1 MGKRFCGVY
10 IDHIFEFIISTL
22 QKNKNVNIN
31 SNNIIYLKRIIE
43 KEIFQKVFKSLVYCM
58 NVKRLDGELI
68 GNTPEERY
76 LYFSETEQCINV
88 MNETFPNMK
97 EQLYTELA
105 GKCIYISEIL
115 NELQLDKEKI
125 YHYFFI
131 SDDDILVEL
140 KNGGDW
146 HNDKCVLI
154 FKFESGKKI
163 VYKPTRGDNITFLK
177 GIMAYFFENEYVDK
191 YDTLAGTKGAWIK
204 FVEHI
209 ELKGEYKI
217 KEFYYNYGKLL
228 FIAYILGM
236 NDLHYENL
244 IACGKYPVITDVET
258 IFSSYLFFET
268 HEFNYNAQY
277 KAVRK
282 LLYGIM
288 ATGMVPI
295 FSMTEYFG
303 GDVSCL
309 SNKGIKVQIE
319 KLKNEYRDDMYIYSE
334 YEIIREYKHLP
345 SRNVEPMCFSNQIAE
360 GFKEA
365 MAILNKIKVELIK
378 YILDNMEIVESR
390 IILNMTKGYSK
401 ILRIKSD
408 PRYRNNPNLFERLL
422 ITLKQNNQFNN
433 NVYEHEVKELRRGNI
448 PSFYWKKEINGVYG
462 YLNDKLERITDLQ
475 VFTTERLHQIIQYQT
490 MNSVLVEQIQLIFDS
505 INTNIA
511 LGIEY
516 KNLDQSIKKYMTDHK
531 SPLLLENINKTCID
545 GNDGTISWIGLMVN
559 DKEQLEY
566 AILDWSIYSGI
577 IGVGYMYLS
586 EYDKNKSPQI
596 KGKMNRIYYTIVKA
610 FNAGVFDTYDISYFC
625 GLTGIY
631 AFLVQL
637 KEKNIIDTYE
647 IEYFIE
653 KIVFL
658 IKNNISKTSIYDT
671 LSGIHSAVIY
681 YYGRYKIDDNAGKI
695 ISLIRDFFEKKFEID
710 LMRKNF
716 NFASFAHGYSGVLT
730 SVMCMHKTKKTIKTK
745 SLISE
750 LVKAEE
756 TLHVNNFL
764 WKDMR
769 SKDQK
774 YSHYWCHGSLGIM
787 YSRLIW
793 KNLNLTDELNIGES
807 NFTMILEQY
816 KKQITSGVLDS
827 QNYSLCHGNF
837 AFVDFLIS
845 YMKIFGYDQKISDYI
860 SKIKNKG
867 EKYGYSCI
875 GAPGAI
881 NSIGY
886 MVGEAGIQYLLNR
899 IENLNNPSILSI
911 ETI

>member
-22 QKNKNVNIN
+22 RNNENVIID
-31 SNNIIYLKRIIE
+31 SDNIIYLKNIIE

-58 NVKRLDGELI
+58 NAERLDGKLI

-76 LYFSETEQCINV
+76 LSFSETDHCIEV
-88 MNETFPNMK
+88 MDKIFPSMK

-105 GKCIYISEIL
+105 GKSKYISEII
-115 NELQLDKEKI
+115 NEFQLEKAKI
-125 YHYFFI
+125 YHYFAI
-131 SDDDILVEL
+131 PEDDMLLEL

-154 FKFESGKKI
+154 FTFESGKKI
-163 VYKPTRGDNITFLK
+163 VYKPTRGDNLNFLK
-177 GIMAYFFENEYVDK
+177 GIMAYFFEKEYVEM
-191 YDTLAGTKGAWIK
+191 YDALSGIKGAWIK
-204 FVEHI
+204 FVEHT
-209 ELKGEYKI
+209 ELRNENAI
-217 KEFYYNYGKLL
+217 KDFYHNYGKLL
-228 FIAYILGM
+228 FVAYILGM
-236 NDLHYENL
+236 NDLHYENI
-244 IACGKYPVITDVET
+244 IACDKYPVITDVET
-258 IFSSYLFFET
+258 VFSSYLFFET
-268 HEFNYNAQY
+268 HDFYYDAQY

-295 FSMTEYFG
+295 FSMTDYFG

-309 SNKGIKVQIE
+309 SNKGIKVQVE

-334 YEIIREYKHLP
+334 YEIVKEYKHLP
-345 SRNVEPMCFSNQIAE
+345 SHDVEPMCFSLQITQ

-365 MAILNKIKVELIK
+365 MGIFNGIKEEVIK
-378 YILDNMEIVESR
+378 YILDNMKIVESR

-408 PRYRNNPNLFERLL
+408 PRYRNNPQLFEKLL

-448 PSFYWKKEINGVYG
+448 PSFYWKKDVNSVYG
-462 YLNDKLERITDLQ
+462 YICDKLEKISNLE
-475 VFTTERLHQIIQYQT
+475 VFTKERLLEIIQYQT
-490 MNSVLVEQIQLIFDS
+490 MNSVLAEQIQLIFDS

-516 KNLDQSIKKYMTDHK
+516 KNLDQSIKKYMTDRK
-531 SPLLLENINKTCID
+531 SLSLLDNINKTCID

-577 IGVGYMYLS
+577 VGIGYMYLS
-586 EYDKNKSPQI
+586 EYDKNKSPII
-596 KGKMNRIYYTIVKA
+596 KEKINRIYHTIIKA
-610 FNAGVFDTYDISYFC
+610 FSVGTFDTYDISYYC

-637 KEKNIIDTYE
+637 RERNIIDIHE
-647 IEYFIE
+647 IEKFIE
-653 KIVFL
+653 EIVFL
-658 IKNNISKTSIYDT
+658 IKNNISKTNVYDT

-681 YYGRYKIDDNAGKI
+681 FYGRYKIDANARKI
-695 ISLIRDFFEKKFEID
+695 IRLIIDFFENNYD
-710 LMRKNF
+710 MNLMRKNF

-730 SVMCMHKTKKTIKTK
+730 SVMCMYKIEKKSKIK

-750 LVKAEE
+750 LFGAEE
-756 TLHVNNFL
+756 SLHESKFL

-769 SKDQK
+769 RKEIK

-793 KNLNLTDELNIGES
+793 KTLNLINELDIEIS
-807 NFTMILEQY
+807 NPTLALEEY
-816 KKQITSGVLDS
+816 KNQISLGVLDS

-845 YMKIFGYDQKISDYI
+845 YKKIFGNDQNISDYI
-860 SKIKNKG
+860 AKIKSDG
-867 EKYGYSCI
+867 EKYGFSCI

-886 MVGEAGIQYLLNR
+886 MVGESGIQYLLNR
-899 IENLNNPSILSI
+899 IENSNNPSILSI
-911 ETI
+911 EII

>member
-1 MGKRFCGVY
+1 MRNDVLNLTNPM
-10 IDHIFEFIISTL
+10 EES
-22 QKNKNVNIN
+22 
-31 SNNIIYLKRIIE
+31 
-43 KEIFQKVFKSLVYCM
+43 
-58 NVKRLDGELI
+58 EL
-68 GNTPEERY
+68 
-76 LYFSETEQCINV
+76 EQ
-88 MNETFPNMK
+88 
-97 EQLYTELA
+97 
-105 GKCIYISEIL
+105 IL
-115 NELQLDKEKI
+115 G
-125 YHYFFI
+125 
-131 SDDDILVEL
+131 
-140 KNGGDW
+140 GGDGVFRTIS
-146 HNDKCVLI
+146 HECN
-154 FKFESGKKI
+154 
-163 VYKPTRGDNITFLK
+163 
-177 GIMAYFFENEYVDK
+177 
-191 YDTLAGTKGAWIK
+191 
-204 FVEHI
+204 
-209 ELKGEYKI
+209 
-217 KEFYYNYGKLL
+217 
-228 FIAYILGM
+228 M
-236 NDLHYENL
+236 N
-244 IACGKYPVITDVET
+244 T
-258 IFSSYLFFET
+258 
-268 HEFNYNAQY
+268 
-277 KAVRK
+277 
-282 LLYGIM
+282 
-288 ATGMVPI
+288 
-295 FSMTEYFG
+295 
-303 GDVSCL
+303 
-309 SNKGIKVQIE
+309 
-319 KLKNEYRDDMYIYSE
+319 
-334 YEIIREYKHLP
+334 

-365 MAILNKIKVELIK
+365 MDIFNKIKVELIN

-596 KGKMNRIYYTIVKA
+596 KEKINRIYYTIVKA

-730 SVMCMHKTKKTIKTK
+730 SVMCMHKIKKTIKTK

-769 SKDQK
+769 SNEQK

-793 KNLNLTDELNIGES
+793 KNLNLTDILYFESDKRKVHVVTEDEIFELYGKLNEIENSLKECKVSFLRVHQSYLVNYKHVKGQSYDFVVMDNEKKIS
-807 NFTMILEQY
+807 ISEDRRKMISEQY
-816 KKQITSGVLDS
+816 CSMEDTF
-827 QNYSLCHGNF
+827 Y
-837 AFVDFLIS
+837 
-845 YMKIFGYDQKISDYI
+845 
-860 SKIKNKG
+860 
-867 EKYGYSCI
+867 
-875 GAPGAI
+875 
-881 NSIGY
+881 
-886 MVGEAGIQYLLNR
+886 VGE
-899 IENLNNPSILSI
+899 
-911 ETI
+911 

>member
-1 MGKRFCGVY
+1 MGKRFCGFY

-22 QKNKNVNIN
+22 RKRENVIID
-31 SNNIIYLKRIIE
+31 SNNISYLQKIIK

-58 NVKRLDGELI
+58 NVERLDGRLV

-76 LYFSETEQCINV
+76 LSFSETEYCIEV
-88 MNETFPNMK
+88 MNRIFPNMK

-105 GKCIYISEIL
+105 GKCKYISEIT
-115 NELQLDKEKI
+115 NEFQIDKSKI
-125 YHYFFI
+125 YHYFLI
-131 SDDDILVEL
+131 SDNDTLVEI

-146 HNDKCVLI
+146 HNDRCVLI
-154 FKFESGKKI
+154 FTFESGKKI
-163 VYKPTRGDNITFLK
+163 VYKPTRGDNINFLK
-177 GIMAYFFENEYVDK
+177 GIMGYFFENDYVEL
-191 YDTLAGTKGAWIK
+191 YDALSGSKGAWIK

-209 ELKGEYKI
+209 ELRDESAI

-228 FIAYILGM
+228 FVAYILGM
-236 NDLHYENL
+236 NDLHYENI
-244 IACGKYPVITDVET
+244 IACDKYPVITDVET

-268 HEFNYNAQY
+268 HDFNYDAQF

-309 SNKGIKVQIE
+309 SNKGIKVQVE

-345 SRNVEPMCFSNQIAE
+345 SRSVEPMCFSNQIAE

-365 MAILNKIKVELIK
+365 MDIFNRTEEEIIK

-408 PRYRNNPNLFERLL
+408 PRYRNDPKLFEKLL

-433 NVYEHEVKELRRGNI
+433 KVYEHEVKELRRGNI
-448 PSFYWKKEINGVYG
+448 PSFYWKKNINSVYG
-462 YLNDKLERITDLQ
+462 YLNDNLEKISNLE
-475 VFTTERLHQIIQYQT
+475 VFTKERLFEIIQYQT
-490 MNSVLVEQIQLIFDS
+490 RNSVLVEQIQLIFDS

-516 KNLDQSIKKYMTDHK
+516 KNLDQSIKKYMNSHK
-531 SPLLLENINKTCID
+531 SLSLIKNINRTCIE

-577 IGVGYMYLS
+577 IGIGYMYLS
-586 EYDKNKSPQI
+586 EYDKNKSPII
-596 KGKMNRIYYTIVKA
+596 KEKINRIYYTIVKA
-610 FNAGVFDTYDISYFC
+610 FNVGTFNTYDVSYYC

-637 KEKNIIDTYE
+637 KAKNIIDIHD
-647 IEYFIE
+647 IEKFIE
-653 KIVFL
+653 KILLL
-658 IKNNISKTSIYDT
+658 IKNNISKTNIYDT
-671 LSGIHSAVIY
+671 LSGIHSTVIY
-681 YYGRYKIDDNAGKI
+681 YYGRYKIDGNAREI
-695 ISLIRDFFEKKFEID
+695 IKLIIELFENNFD
-710 LMRKNF
+710 MTFMRKNF

-730 SVMCMHKTKKTIKTK
+730 SALCMYKIEKSSKTKF
-745 SLISE
+745 LISE
-750 LVKAEE
+750 LFRAEE
-756 TLHVNNFL
+756 ALHESGFL
-764 WKDMR
+764 WRDMR
-769 SKDQK
+769 RKEQQ

-793 KNLNLTDELNIGES
+793 RMLNLTDGIDTEIS
-807 NFTMILEQY
+807 DSTFALEEY
-816 KKQITSGVLDS
+816 KKQITLGVLDS

-845 YMKIFGYDQKISDYI
+845 YKKIFGNDQKISDYI
-860 SKIKNKG
+860 SKIKNNGKTH
-867 EKYGYSCI
+867 GYSCI

-899 IENLNNPSILSI
+899 IENPNSPSILSI
-911 ETI
+911 EII

>member
-1 MGKRFCGVY
+1 MGKRFCGAY
-10 IDHIFEFIISTL
+10 IDYIFEFIVSTL
-22 QKNKNVNIN
+22 QKRKNVIIDG
-31 SNNIIYLKRIIE
+31 NNISYLHKLIK

-58 NVKRLDGELI
+58 NVERLDGRLV

-76 LYFSETEQCINV
+76 LSFSETEYCIEV
-88 MNETFPNMK
+88 MNRNFPNMK

-105 GKCIYISEIL
+105 GKCEYISEIIK
-115 NELQLDKEKI
+115 EFQLDKDKI
-125 YHYFFI
+125 FNYFLI
-131 SDDDILVEL
+131 PDDDMLVEIV
-140 KNGGDW
+140 NGGDW

-154 FKFESGKKI
+154 FIFESGSKI
-163 VYKPTRGDNITFLK
+163 VYKPTTGDNINFLK
-177 GIMAYFFENEYVDK
+177 GIMAYFFENDYVAL
-191 YDTLAGTKGAWIK
+191 YDALSGSKGAWIK
-204 FVEHI
+204 FVKHI
-209 ELKGEYKI
+209 ELNDESAI

-228 FIAYILGM
+228 FVAYILGM
-236 NDLHYENL
+236 NDLHYENI
-244 IACGKYPVITDVET
+244 IACDKYPVITDVET

-268 HEFNYNAQY
+268 HDFYYDAQY

-309 SNKGIKVQIE
+309 SNQGIKVQVE
-319 KLKNEYRDDMYIYSE
+319 KIKNEYRDDMYIYPE
-334 YEIIREYKHLP
+334 YEIIKEYKHLP
-345 SRNVEPMCFSNQIAE
+345 SHNVEPMCFSNQISK

-365 MAILNKIKVELIK
+365 MEIFGRVEEEVIK

-408 PRYRNNPNLFERLL
+408 PRYRNDPKLFEKLL

-433 NVYEHEVKELRRGNI
+433 KVYEHEVKELRRGNI
-448 PSFYWKKEINGVYG
+448 PSFYWKKDTDSVYG
-462 YLNDKLERITDLQ
+462 YLNDELEKVSNLE
-475 VFTTERLHQIIQYQT
+475 VFTKERLLEIIQYQT
-490 MNSVLVEQIQLIFDS
+490 RNSVLIEQIQLIFDS

-516 KNLDQSIKKYMTDHK
+516 KNLNQSIKKYMNGHK
-531 SPLLLENINKTCID
+531 RLSLIENINRTCIE

-577 IGVGYMYLS
+577 IGIGYMYLS
-586 EYDKNKSPQI
+586 EYDKNKSPII
-596 KGKMNRIYYTIVKA
+596 KDKINRIFYTIVKA
-610 FNAGVFDTYDISYFC
+610 FNVGTFNTYDISYYC

-631 AFLVQL
+631 AFLVHL
-637 KEKNIIDTYE
+637 KARNIIDIHE
-647 IEYFIE
+647 IENLIE
-653 KIVFL
+653 EIVLL
-658 IKNNISKTSIYDT
+658 IKNNISKTNIYDT

-681 YYGRYKIDDNAGKI
+681 FYGRYKTDENAGKLIKLI
-695 ISLIRDFFEKKFEID
+695 IEFFENNFD
-710 LMRKNF
+710 MTLMRKSF

-730 SVMCMHKTKKTIKTK
+730 SVMCMYKIKKSSKTK
-745 SLISE
+745 SLILE
-750 LVKAEE
+750 LYRAEE
-756 TLHVNNFL
+756 TLHENGFL

-769 SKDQK
+769 RKKTQ

-793 KNLNLTDELNIGES
+793 KMLNLTDGIDTEIS
-807 NFTMILEQY
+807 ASTFALEEY
-816 KKQITSGVLDS
+816 KKQITLGSLDS

-845 YMKIFGYDQKISDYI
+845 YKKIFGNDQKISDYI
-860 SKIKNKG
+860 SKTKNNGKTH
-867 EKYGYSCI
+867 GYSCI

-886 MVGEAGIQYLLNR
+886 MVGEAGICYLLNR
-899 IENLNNPSILSI
+899 IENPDSPSILSI
-911 ETI
+911 EII